1 MQRQSADSVGKFGGL
16 FAAILY
22 FNIALGI
29 CFLLNSKLSIF
40 QKTLLGMHIL
50 VKQYT
55 SKTKN
60 LSDLSRW
67 GKSYT

>member
-22 FNIALGI
+22 FNIILGI
-29 CFLLNSKLSIF
+29 CVLISSTLSIF
-40 QKTLLGMHIL
+40 QKKLLGMHIL
-50 VKQYT
+50 VKQST

-60 LSDLSRW
+60 LSDLSQW